1 MDLGIYHV
9 FNKSIAGY
17 KIFNMRSDYL
27 RMRDLCRYYQ
37 RCSPPVKFSRYKKY
51 LSLHRLQQREVF
63 PPHFSSGENIVRIVA
78 YCFMPTHIHFILQPM
93 IENGISIFVAK
104 ILNSYTRYFNL
115 KHKRKGPLWEGRTK
129 KILVKTQEQLVHLTR
144 YIHLNPVTGYLVERP
159 QDWEFSSYLEYLNL
173 IPNEECICTFGDLLE
188 INPQTYREFVEDR
201 ISYQRELAKIKAL
214 LIE

>member
-17 KIFNMRSDYL
+17 KIFNRRSDYL

-37 RCSPPVKFSRYKKY
+37 ICSPPVKFSRYREY
-51 LSLHRLQQREVF
+51 LRLDRLQQEGTFFRD
-63 PPHFSSGENIVRIVA
+63 FSGGENIVRIVA
-78 YCFMPTHIHFILQPM
+78 YCLMPTHIHFILQPM

-115 KHKRKGPLWEGRTK
+115 KHKRKGPLWESRTK
-129 KILVKTQEQLVHLTR
+129 KILIKTQEQLIHLTR

-173 IPNEECICTFGDLLE
+173 IPNEEGICTFEDLLE
-188 INPQTYREFVEDR
+188 INSQTYREFVEDR
-201 ISYQRELAKIKAL
+201 ISYQRELAKIKTL

>member
-17 KIFNMRSDYL
+17 KIFNRRSDYL

-37 RCSPPVKFSRYKKY
+37 ICSPPVKFSRYREY
-51 LSLHRLQQREVF
+51 LRVDRLQQKGTFFRD
-63 PPHFSSGENIVRIVA
+63 FSGGENIVRIVA
-78 YCFMPTHIHFILQPM
+78 YCLMPTHIHFILQPM

-115 KHKRKGPLWEGRTK
+115 KHKRKGPLWESRTK
-129 KILVKTQEQLVHLTR
+129 KILIKTQEQLIHLTR

-173 IPNEECICTFGDLLE
+173 IPNEEGICTFEDLLE
-188 INPQTYREFVEDR
+188 INSQTYREFVEDR
-201 ISYQRELAKIKAL
+201 ISYQRELAKIKTL